1 MTNPYKYYGTG
12 TVKVNGQEFELEDCE
27 FTPSGI
33 VREDKLEG
41 RGFSEKKQGA
51 TLTGKLNINA
61 TADPDAINK
70 MDDVTVVF
78 TADTGQSWSMPHAW
92 HEQPEAVSADGMT
105 VTFKSRTSEKIS

>member
-41 RGFSEKKQGA
+41 RGFSEK
-51 TLTGKLNINA
+51 
-61 TADPDAINK
+61 
-70 MDDVTVVF
+70 
-78 TADTGQSWSMPHAW
+78 
-92 HEQPEAVSADGMT
+92 
-105 VTFKSRTSEKIS
+105 SRARH